1 MSTLEPTVF
10 VVDDEAAVRD
20 SLRWLIESVGLTV
33 ETFDSGAAFVAAYNH
48 QAIGCLILDIRMPAM
63 SGLEVQQELAQH
75 GIDLP
80 IVFLTGHGDVHLAV
94 RAMKAGAF
102 DFVEKPYNDQV
113 LLDLIQRAISQ
124 HGENR
129 ESVLATDAIQDR
141 WERLTPRERQI
152 MNQVVDGKSNR
163 VIAEMLEISE
173 KTIEF
178 HRANVMEKMEAES
191 LAELIRLAV
200 SLERTG
206 HAESQGL
213 PQRKQ
218 EAR

>member
-1 MSTLEPTVF
+1 MSTHDPVVF

-33 ETFDSGAAFVAAYNH
+33 KTYETGAAFVADYNH
-48 QAIGCLILDIRMPAM
+48 NDVGCLILDIRMPAM
-63 SGLEVQQELAQH
+63 SGLEVQQELTKH

-80 IVFLTGHGDVHLAV
+80 VVFLTGHGDVHLAV

-102 DFVEKPYNDQV
+102 DFIEKPYNDQV
-113 LLDLIQRAISQ
+113 LLDLIQRAISR

-129 ESVLATDAIQDR
+129 ESVLATDAIQGR

-178 HRANVMEKMEAES
+178 HRANVMEKMEADS

-200 SLERTG
+200 SLERIG
-206 HAESQGL
+206 RDESQGL
-213 PQRKQ
+213 P
-218 EAR
+218 

>member
-1 MSTLEPTVF
+1 
-10 VVDDEAAVRD
+10 
-20 SLRWLIESVGLTV
+20 
-33 ETFDSGAAFVAAYNH
+33 
-48 QAIGCLILDIRMPAM
+48 ILDIRMPTM
-63 SGLEVQQELAQH
+63 SGLEVQQELANH

-102 DFVEKPYNDQV
+102 DFIEKPYNDQV
-113 LLDLIQRAISQ
+113 LLDLIQRAISR

-129 ESVLATDAIQDR
+129 ESVSATDAIQGR

-178 HRANVMEKMEAES
+178 HRANVMEKMEATS

-200 SLERTG
+200 SLERIG
-206 HAESQGL
+206 RDEPQGL
-213 PQRKQ
+213 PKRNQ
-218 EAR
+218 EVR